1 MKHGVSKAAAPVA
14 AGVLLVLGLLASGGC
29 AARGAMP
36 HPFPSPSDQ
45 RTSAER
51 GPSAGNPA
59 VVGTALALR
68 GVPYLNGGTTPRG
81 FDCSGFTQY
90 VYAQHGIVLPRDVR
104 TQFQQ
109 GVATG
114 AGELAV
120 GDLIFF
126 ATAREAMDATHVA
139 IAIGGDQFVHA
150 PSSSGVVRVESL
162 SAPYWSARYLG
173 ARRLVPAR
181 AAAARN

>member
-1 MKHGVSKAAAPVA
+1 VKHGVSKAAAPVA

-29 AARGAMP
+29 AARGAVP
-36 HPFPSPSDQ
+36 HPFPSPADA
-45 RTSAER
+45 RTPMDG
-51 GPSAGNPA
+51 GPSAGNWA
-59 VVGTALALR
+59 VVETALVLR

-90 VYAQHGIVLPRDVR
+90 VFAQHGIVLPRDVR
-104 TQFQQ
+104 TQFVQ
-109 GVATG
+109 GVATR
-114 AGELAV
+114 AGEIAA

-126 ATAREAMDATHVA
+126 ATTGNEADATHVA

-150 PSSSGVVRVESL
+150 PSSRGVVRVESL